1 MRLRAG
7 FLRSRLDL
15 AVLPP
20 VCGAVSSLRAERV
33 PCGVRHEL
41 PDLTLGAEACRPL
54 HRNTWGGSHMA
65 TPQKSE
71 AVTLPATPR
80 RFSLCANAALWQP
93 GIPQC

>member
-15 AVLPP
+15 AVLPR
-20 VCGAVSSLRAERV
+20 VYGAVSSLPAERV

-41 PDLTLGAEACRPL
+41 PGLTLGAETCRPL
-54 HRNTWGGSHMA
+54 HRNAWGGSHMA
-65 TPQKSE
+65 TPRKPE
-71 AVTLPATPR
+71 TVALPASPR
-80 RFSLCANAALWQP
+80 HFSLCANAALRQL

>member
-20 VCGAVSSLRAERV
+20 VCGAISSLPAERV

-41 PDLTLGAEACRPL
+41 PDLTLAPRFAVHCL
-54 HRNTWGGSHMA
+54 A
-65 TPQKSE
+65 TPGE
-71 AVTLPATPR
+71 GRT
-80 RFSLCANAALWQP
+80 WQHRESMRL
-93 GIPQC
+93 